1 MYRDLAP
8 IDINVWKQID
18 SRAKEVIISTLTA
31 RKAIHVSTP
40 KGSDYVAYNH
50 GKLGDVAEKH
60 EVAFASYVVTPLIE
74 TRIEFKLNRW
84 EMDNAFRGDTNI
96 DFSNLE
102 DAVKKAALFEEYV
115 VYEGL
120 SEGNIPGL
128 LEVSGET
135 LKLGDTASSIKK
147 SVAEGVIKLKNAY
160 ISGSMDLIVSQEL
173 YAKLWSIE
181 SQTPLIKALENM
193 IGGKV
198 IDSEVMK
205 GAILVPHNNENL
217 NIELGEDFSIGYQE
231 HDKKEVTFFIKESFT
246 FRILDEK
253 LVVRF
258 EE

>member
-8 IDINVWKQID
+8 IDINIWEQID

-31 RKAIHVSTP
+31 RKAMHVSGP
-40 KGSDYVAYNH
+40 KGPDYVAYNH
-50 GKLGDVAEKH
+50 GKLGGIVEKH
-60 EVAFASYVVTPLIE
+60 EVAFASYTVTPLIE

-84 EMDNAFRGDTNI
+84 EMDNAIRGDKNI

-102 DAVKKAALFEEYV
+102 DAVKKAALFEEHA

-120 SEGNIPGL
+120 SEGNILGL
-128 LEVSGET
+128 LEVSAAP
-135 LKLGDTASSIKK
+135 LKLGNTASSIKK
-147 SVAEGVIKLKNAY
+147 SVADGVIKLKNAY

-181 SQTPLIKALENM
+181 SQAPLVKTLEDI
-193 IGGKV
+193 IGGKI
-198 IDSEVMK
+198 IDSQVME

-231 HDKKEVTFFIKESFT
+231 HDNKEVTFFIKESFT